1 MNESRAAIR
10 YAKAILSLSLDSKK
24 ADIIDA
30 DMLLIASTVEENVDL
45 QLMLNSPIIK
55 SEQKKSILVAIFDK
69 KVDAISI
76 KLINLLVE
84 NKRLA
89 LLPEVAKQYI
99 FIYDKHKGNQV
110 AKVTTAIPLT
120 ADLEKKVLA
129 KIKEI
134 TGKNVTLEN
143 SVDPTII
150 GGFILRVGDKQFD
163 TSILGKMN
171 NLRRE
176 FENSTYVAKV

>member
-1 MNESRAAIR
+1 MNESRVAIR

-30 DMLLIASTVEENVDL
+30 DMQLIASTVEENRDL
-45 QLMLNSPIIK
+45 QLILNSPIIK
-55 SEQKKSILVAIFDK
+55 SEKKKSILIDIFNK
-69 KVDAISI
+69 KIDADSL

-89 LLPEVAKQYI
+89 LLSEVAKQYML
-99 FIYDKHKGNQV
+99 IYDQHKGNQV

-120 ADLEKKVLA
+120 TDLEKIVLA
-129 KIKEI
+129 KVKEI

-143 SVDPTII
+143 NVDPTII

-163 TSILGKMN
+163 ASILGKMN